1 MKRILCIFLI
11 VLLAAALC
19 VPAMAADIWFVA
31 VDDSIPVT
39 LTGGSVPF
47 YYNNQLYVPYS
58 AFDSEVLNVFSIFD
72 STQNI
77 LAMYNIDHR
86 LTFDISAGT
95 VTDFNGN
102 TESTAALSRSGS
114 IYVPVFYVSSY
125 FGLGCN
131 LLEGSGGYPIIRLTS
146 GNEVYDND
154 KFITQSKTLV
164 EYRVTQYLSEPST
177 SPSPSVEVSRPPE
190 ETTSPQVSPPPAVTV
205 SPDVQNPPPEQP
217 PEIDSITVPDT
228 ALFLPGESFK
238 TVADSLGNAPAV
250 FTYDADSLHGSDN
263 NIRAILCAGYPIAM
277 ELDLSDVGHAL
288 EAAAKFNDTLDGMT
302 NSKTML
308 VIAEN
313 ATEEAVDAL
322 SKYGFKVWSDTVNAV
337 GDFKITDFEGSVSVF
352 MPEPNPYGVAYLVR
366 FVQYYGGNF
375 VDVKLTTEPF

>member
-1 MKRILCIFLI
+1 MKRILCFLI
-11 VLLAAALC
+11 IILITAALC
-19 VPAMAADIWFVA
+19 VPAFAADIWFVA

-58 AFDSEVLNVFSIFD
+58 AFDSDVLNVFSIYD
-72 STQNI
+72 SSQNI

-114 IYVPVFYVSSY
+114 IYVPVLYVSSY

-131 LLEGSGGYPIIRLTS
+131 LLEGSGGYPIVRLTS

-164 EYRVTQYLSEPST
+164 EYRVTQYLSEPET
-177 SPSPSVEVSRPPE
+177 SPSPSAEVSRPPE
-190 ETTSPQVSPPPAVTV
+190 ETISPGVSPPPSVTV
-205 SPDVQNPPPEQP
+205 SPPVQDPLPEQP
-217 PEIDSITVPDT
+217 PEADPITAPDT

-238 TVADSLGNAPAV
+238 SVSDSLGGAPAV

-277 ELDLSDVGHAL
+277 ELDLSNVGHAL
-288 EAAAKFNDTLDGMT
+288 EAAARFNDILDGMT

-322 SKYGFKVWSDTVNAV
+322 SQYGFKVWSNTVNAV
-337 GDFKITDFEGSVSVF
+337 GDFKITDYENSVSVF
-352 MPEPNPYGVAYLVR
+352 MPDPKPSGVSYLIK
-366 FVQYYGGNF
+366 FVQYYGGSF
-375 VDVKLTTEPF
+375 IDVKLTTEPF

>member
-1 MKRILCIFLI
+1 
-11 VLLAAALC
+11 
-19 VPAMAADIWFVA
+19 MAADIWFVA

-288 EAAAKFNDTLDGMT
+288 EAAANFNDTLDGMT